1 MPRRKEPVKYA
12 FLGPKD
18 CWHIYGLQVLTPKKF
33 ADAVGEILRGR
44 HTLVR
49 THVQDRDYMTN

>member
-33 ADAVGEILRGR
+33 ADVVGEILKGR
-44 HTLVR
+44 HKLVR
-49 THVQDRDYMTN
+49 TQVQDRDYLTG

>member
-33 ADAVGEILRGR
+33 ADVVGEILRG
-44 HTLVR
+44 HHKLVR
-49 THVQDRDYMTN
+49 TQIQDRDYMTH